1 MTIEGKSNDG
11 DARHDLWE
19 NSGKLLVIET
29 PFREG
34 RHFAKTPVDFL
45 PIIDE
50 LEALHKQ
57 GFVHGDIRGFNTVF
71 SSVPNKGWLID
82 FDFGGFKHLETT
94 VYPEG
99 YKANLNDGS
108 RMGSGGKKITE
119 WHDFYALA
127 QLLFLF
133 HDFVEPAGSTDATN
147 SSLQLK
153 HFLAREK
160 WENTKEELLIENEMA
175 NMITS
180 LKELLVDLNE
190 AGWTFSPS
198 IKFQEDLDK
207 CDIGGKAKNGS

>member
-1 MTIEGKSNDG
+1 MAKIVLTIEGKSNDG
-11 DARHDLWE
+11 DDHHDLWE
-19 NSGKLLVIET
+19 NSGNLLVIET

-34 RHFAKTPVDFL
+34 RHFAKTPADFL

-99 YKANLNDGS
+99 YKRYLNDGS

-147 SSLQLK
+147 SSLQLR
-153 HFLAREK
+153 HFLEMVK
-160 WENTKEELLIENEMA
+160 WRKGKEPTSANEMA
-175 NMITS
+175 NTITS
-180 LKELLVDLNE
+180 LKELLFDLNE
-190 AGWTFSPS
+190 AGWTLSPN
-198 IKFQEDLDK
+198 IKFKKDLDK
-207 CDIGGKAKNGS
+207 CF